1 MKKSKLFLLVLAV
14 FLLLPLPCLSE
25 SSSEKTVEEITL
37 TMPEWQNLKNSIQSL
52 KEISEQK
59 DRYILT
65 LENSLQESKSVT
77 LKKKIEIGAISFSV
91 GLGIGALA
99 VCVVYLCN

>member
-25 SSSEKTVEEITL
+25 SSSEKPEEITL

-91 GLGIGALA
+91 GIGIGALA